1 MKRILV
7 AALVALA
14 ALLVVNAILTD
25 RATKP
30 PSADLGHT
38 YGPPG
43 GRVQGRED
51 GQHGHRAIVLLHG
64 FAASMHWW
72 SPVTERLAPQFY
84 VLRVDLLG
92 HGGSQKP
99 RHGYSMENQARLV
112 SDVLSTFR
120 VRHAVVVGHSMGG
133 LVATALAERNG
144 SIVDGLVL
152 VDPPVDENAVKL
164 QFVTRLG
171 FVPVIGEALRR
182 LVPDS
187 VIRDQLE
194 SAFAPGFDVP
204 DQFVR
209 DFHRMTYTSYDASH
223 DKSGDYLRER
233 ALDARLTS
241 LGKQPLMVIYG
252 AEDDIVDP
260 ASFQRFEKVPEAT
273 VTKIAGAGHSPMFE
287 KPVQVARLIAGFA
300 RRVLGSGSASR

>member
-14 ALLVVNAILTD
+14 ALLVVDAILTD
-25 RATKP
+25 RETKP

-43 GRVQGRED
+43 GRVQVRED

-72 SPVTERLAPQFY
+72 SPVTEQLEPHFY

-92 HGGSQKP
+92 HGGSEKP
-99 RHGYSMENQARLV
+99 RHGYSIENQARLV
-112 SDVLSTFR
+112 EDALAALR
-120 VRHAVVVGHSMGG
+120 VRRAVVVGHSMGG

-144 SIVDGLVL
+144 NIVDGLVL
-152 VDPPVDENAVKL
+152 VDSPVDENAGKL
-164 QFVTRLG
+164 PFAARLG
-171 FVPVIGEALRR
+171 FVPVIGEALRH
-182 LVPDS
+182 LLPDS
-187 VIRDQLE
+187 LIRNQLE

-209 DFHRMTYTSYDASH
+209 DFHRMTYTSYDESH

-241 LGKQPLMVIYG
+241 LGKPLLVIYG
-252 AEDDIVDP
+252 AEDDVVDP
-260 ASFQRFEKVPEAT
+260 ASFQRFEKVPVAT

-287 KPVQVARLIAGFA
+287 KPAQLSTIIAGFA
-300 RRVLGSGSASR
+300 RRVLGSGAASR

>member
-7 AALVALA
+7 AAVVALA

-43 GRVQGRED
+43 GRVQVRED
-51 GQHGHRAIVLLHG
+51 GQHRHRAIVLLHG
-64 FAASMHWW
+64 FSASMHWW
-72 SPVTERLAPQFY
+72 SPVTERLAPHFY

-92 HGGSQKP
+92 HGGSAKP

-112 SDVLSTFR
+112 SDVLSTFH

-133 LVATALAERNG
+133 LVATALAERNSG
-144 SIVDGLVL
+144 IVDGLVL
-152 VDPPVDENAVKL
+152 VDSPVDEDAKKL
-164 QFVTRLG
+164 PFAARIG
-171 FVPVIGEALRR
+171 FVPVIGEALRH

-187 VIRDQLE
+187 LIRDQLE
-194 SAFAPGFDVP
+194 SAFAPGFAVP

-209 DFHRMTYTSYDASH
+209 DFHRMTYTSYDESH

-241 LGKQPLMVIYG
+241 LGEPLLVIYG

-260 ASFQRFEKVPEAT
+260 ASFQRFEKVPGAT

-287 KPVQVARLIAGFA
+287 KPAQVSTLVAGFV
-300 RRVLGSGSASR
+300 RSVLGRAASR